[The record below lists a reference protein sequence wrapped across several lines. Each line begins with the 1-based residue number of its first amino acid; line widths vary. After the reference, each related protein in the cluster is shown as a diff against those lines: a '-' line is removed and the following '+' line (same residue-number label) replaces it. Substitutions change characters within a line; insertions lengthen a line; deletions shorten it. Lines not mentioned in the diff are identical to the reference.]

1 MADTIR
7 RVVLELLARNR
18 AKGEMAGFRRDL
30 DITGRTMK
38 RMAVGAL
45 SLAGIGGFGYLA
57 KSMIDAASSAEE
69 TQAKF
74 DTVFRDLSSQANTWA
89 ESFGHSVGRAEQDV
103 KSWMA
108 GLQDTFVPLGIARAE
123 AMGLSKSLVTLAVDV
138 ASFNNKVDADVIR
151 DFTSALVG
159 NHETVRKYGIIISE
173 SALKQEA
180 MRRGIKKTY
189 SELTDLEKVQLR
201 YNLILAGTEDA
212 QGDAIRTSDSY
223 ANQVKRLKANLD
235 DLKVSMGQDLL
246 PTFTDF
252 VKLLNDSEKELA
264 ALATAIMAP
273 VKSLLIMI
281 DIVKTLKEVQ
291 EKEPIKPLS
300 QEDYNMWIAGGPAAM
315 SQAGRDDQGK
325 KRVEEYLKN
334 LRERDAAEQKRI
346 KSGLVLPEV
355 IHFDDPEFWKGYD
368 DLNTMT
374 PAQEKA
380 GRTINEMMMK
390 ARGLGDELARENEI
404 LVFTALASER
414 YAADTEG
421 AAAAVERFKAALT
434 ELDDAKAREKSAQDE
449 KDMLSARADAYR
461 DIYGQMGKMTKSAY
475 DAQRQILANMYEDY
489 KKLKIPEEDLN
500 VWMKE
505 KQRTLSI
512 EYMKTS
518 GGMAEGFAA
527 AGMTIRHEIDSW
539 GDKAYRF
546 SMSFRESIASGLE
559 NSMRDFDNWKDHLL
573 NVFEEVYWSAVR
585 IAFIE
590 PMAKG
595 LAAGMTLGMSAGIN
609 ALLGGGGAAA
619 TPSAFS
625 SPHGGSAFPSAQH
638 GGEVLRSGLAV
649 IHKGETYSG
658 VGNGGGVTS
667 FDVHIH
673 NEGQEKLEISRVES
687 YIVSDQRII
696 DITTR
701 AMQTDVK
708 YRRSVAQAAR

>member
-1 MADTIR
+1 MADTTR

-18 AKGEMAGFRRDL
+18 AKGEMAAF
-30 DITGRTMK
+30 GRGMDSIYRNAR
-38 RMAVGAL
+38 RMAVGLLAA
-45 SLAGIGGFGYLA
+45 AGIGGIGYVIKQQMAAIDSTA
-57 KSMIDAASSAEE
+57 K
-69 TQAKF
+69 
-74 DTVFRDLSSQANTWA
+74 LSDRLGITTEAL
-89 ESFGHSVGRAEQDV
+89 V
-103 KSWMA
+103 
-108 GLQDTFVPLGIARAE
+108 GLQHGAKISGVEQETLNKSLEIFSRRLGEVTMGTGEAKRALE
-123 AMGLSKSLVTLAVDV
+123 EMGLSADDIIGLNMDEAISVIADKINKLQTQSQKAAV
-138 ASFNNKVDADVIR
+138 ANYLFGRSGQQLLNMFSQGSK
-151 DFTSALVG
+151 
-159 NHETVRKYGIIISE
+159 GI
-173 SALKQEA
+173 EA
-180 MRRGIKKTY
+180 MREEVDRLGLSFSRLDAAQVEAANDAMTR
-189 SELTDLEKVQLR
+189 SRAV
-201 YNLILAGTEDA
+201 LAGLFRQVTIELAPYIETLANKFTELA
-212 QGDAIRTSDSY
+212 TSGEGVGANVVNIFENMSLAAIRFGGVIQGTFAKY
-223 ANQVKRLKANLD
+223 KA
-235 DLKVSMGQDLL
+235 
-246 PTFTDF
+246 F
-252 VKLLNDSEKELA
+252 
-264 ALATAIMAP
+264 
-273 VKSLLIMI
+273 
-281 DIVKTLKEVQ
+281 
-291 EKEPIKPLS
+291 
-300 QEDYNMWIAGGPAAM
+300 
-315 SQAGRDDQGK
+315 QAGSLEGLAKILEISAKIEKYTSLGQAHKLGRIISGAESPADIAARYRD
-325 KRVEEYLKN
+325 V
-334 LRERDAAEQKRI
+334 AAELMAEAGREAQATYGQENAVMR
-346 KSGLVLPEV
+346 
-355 IHFDDPEFWKGYD
+355 FYD
-368 DLNTMT
+368 DLRKKAEARRQALKASAAGRNVISFGVE
-374 PAQEKA
+374 PLDEKA
-380 GRTINEMMMK
+380 MQEHYDTMLKMGGAYREMQ
-390 ARGLGDELARENEI
+390 
-404 LVFTALASER
+404 ER
-414 YAADTEG
+414 MAAQVWQTE
-421 AAAAVERFKAALT
+421 V
-434 ELDDAKAREKSAQDE
+434 DAIAMRMAEEKQAREKSAQDE